1 MFFSFSFLF
10 CYFVIIKHT
19 PRNILTTIDLH
30 NSEMCII
37 GYLVVLLHV
46 FFLSAGSEREKYNAM
61 R

>member
-19 PRNILTTIDLH
+19 PRNILTTIDLQY
-30 NSEMCII
+30 SEMCII

-46 FFLSAGSEREKYNAM
+46 FFSECWF
-61 R
+61 